1 VRQWRHL
8 TVRLPIAA
16 CRQNVQIPYS
26 LDCLGRAELALGRA
40 KTAIPLLRE
49 ALELRVSTCTPPEC
63 ATTRYFLGRA
73 LWDVGGDR
81 DEAIA
86 LVRDA
91 LAVFERDA
99 ALEPWIASYPA
110 QARAWLDSHR
120 PRGRYAR
127 VGAGGWVRCQAS
139 RA

>member
-1 VRQWRHL
+1 VRH
-8 TVRLPIAA
+8 
-16 CRQNVQIPYS
+16 
-26 LDCLGRAELALGRA
+26 D
-40 KTAIPLLRE
+40 
-49 ALELRVSTCTPPEC
+49 
-63 ATTRYFLGRA
+63 RYFLGRA
-73 LWDVGGDR
+73 LWDGGGDR

-120 PRGRYAR
+120 P
-127 VGAGGWVRCQAS
+127 
-139 RA
+139 